1 MPQCLKMS
9 KNWAFTPEW
18 LSVTQQLS
26 VIETLARYWIFR
38 VFTILFPVSVG
49 SLSNHWQLWLK
60 RHHSIM
66 SDSCL
71 LSLLQPRK
79 SQLCLTFADTQAGT
93 GCAPHGKKA
102 TALQV
107 SMERRQG
114 FEAKRL
120 QNATAG
126 TNRKLLATW
135 KLQPQII
142 ILKKMN
148 VWSTF
153 QENISALFFVNTQPI
168 NTETIFCQWSE
179 TSPPAR
185 FEG

>member
-66 SDSCL
+66 SDSCR

-79 SQLCLTFADTQAGT
+79 SQLCLTFANTQAGT
-93 GCAPHGKKA
+93 GCASHEKRKK
-102 TALQV
+102 V

-120 QNATAG
+120 QNATAS

-135 KLQPQII
+135 KLQPEII
-142 ILKKMN
+142 FKKQSKMN

-153 QENISALFFVNTQPI
+153 QENISALFFCEHPTHKHWNGSFANGQKH
-168 NTETIFCQWSE
+168 
-179 TSPPAR
+179 
-185 FEG
+185 